1 MGTGGLVS
9 ALDTQRQ
16 LRDILDRLERLEK
29 PDAILTNIGARVY
42 RTTNKSI
49 TDSTQTIVDF
59 DAETYDTASLH
70 DNSTNNTRLTIPYAG
85 KYSTSAA
92 IEFAANGTGLR
103 GIYLRINGT
112 TYIAGHSTS
121 GNATVNTTLSIETKY
136 QFSVGDYIECSVFQ
150 TSGGNLDLLR
160 NTDYSPIFM
169 IHRLP

>member
-1 MGTGGLVS
+1 MSDSLTGIMRRLK
-9 ALDTQRQ
+9 AL
-16 LRDILDRLERLEK
+16 E
-29 PDAILTNIGARVY
+29 DAYEQTRTKEVTFTNIGARVY

-49 TDSTQTIVDF
+49 ADSTQTIVDF